1 MLFRSCEII
10 KNNSLNYTDFKG
22 GKNSP
27 FSHFEKWKKSD
38 MKAPSNTFVKLFD
51 NLENW
56 YTKKTSDD
64 IAASIANCYNE
75 GLNDLIGQAIELF
88 ETSTIYN
95 SAISTLRYLYTL
107 GILSD
112 IDLRMR
118 RYSRENNIMLI
129 NDTSEMLN
137 KIIDGQDNP
146 FIYEKIGTF
155 IKHFMIDEFQDTS
168 GMQWENFKPLISDS
182 VSQMNDNL
190 IVGDVKQ
197 SIYRWRSSDWDLLH
211 SQIRKFRSEMREDKV
226 LGVNWRSCKNII
238 EFNNSFFTVAAKLL
252 QDKFNNETGLENETV
267 KLAYEDIAQI
277 VSPAKIDKQ
286 GHVRVEFLDAEN
298 KADYEDQVLEI
309 LPSIIETMQSRGTAL
324 KDMAILVRNSR
335 EGAIIANKLLKF
347 KEENP
352 DNGYK
357 YDVISND
364 SLYISQSKIIEAI
377 VAFMRFLLDE
387 DEPIYKFIAEYNIN
401 IATGKKSPEDALISY
416 FLNNSEDAN
425 KPDSD
430 LFAKAKELKQLSLFD
445 MTEAIINLIKPED
458 VSKENLFLQSFQD
471 LVIEFCNNNSADL
484 ASFLIW
490 WDESGVSKTV
500 SSPEEQD
507 AIKIITIH
515 KSKGLGFDSVIIPF
529 ASWKIDHDSL
539 KTNLIWCRPKIEPF
553 NELPIVPIKYG
564 KAMDDS
570 IYKADYQKEKLSAF
584 IDNLNIAYVA
594 FTRAKNEMIILAPKT
609 KKPESC
615 SDIASLL
622 YSACE

>member
-1 MLFRSCEII
+1 M
-10 KNNSLNYTDFKG
+10 T
-22 GKNSP
+22 
-27 FSHFEKWKKSD
+27 
-38 MKAPSNTFVKLFD
+38 
-51 NLENW
+51 
-56 YTKKTSDD
+56 
-64 IAASIANCYNE
+64 
-75 GLNDLIGQAIELF
+75 
-88 ETSTIYN
+88 
-95 SAISTLRYLYTL
+95 
-107 GILSD
+107 
-112 IDLRMR
+112 
-118 RYSRENNIMLI
+118 
-129 NDTSEMLN
+129 
-137 KIIDGQDNP
+137 
-146 FIYEKIGTF
+146 
-155 IKHFMIDEFQDTS
+155 
-168 GMQWENFKPLISDS
+168 
-182 VSQMNDNL
+182 
-190 IVGDVKQ
+190 
-197 SIYRWRSSDWDLLH
+197 
-211 SQIRKFRSEMREDKV
+211 
-226 LGVNWRSCKNII
+226 GVQTCALPI
-238 EFNNSFFTVAAKLL
+238 SFFTVAAKLL

-286 GHVRVEFLDAEN
+286 GHVRVEFLEAEN

-622 YSACE
+622 YSACEWASPDYPDFESENCPTYITLTEQFDNNASVLELGDWYETKRKPNDSNSIVSKSYFSEDPAERLQLKLHGKGKFNENKERVYGTIMHDILAKIKDASEIDEAVDVAAREGIINMEESEDIKIKLMDFVSADNVAEWFEPGLNVINEREILLPDGNVLRPDRMIFESDKVIVIDYKFGHNMPKSHKRQVSGYLNQLWKMGYSKVEGYLWYITLNKIIKVELESPSLF